1 MKIFFRLFVTIS
13 LLFSL
18 SSAIDFA
25 DIKKI
30 DLKKDEQTKILVKYK
45 NYEKLFKF
53 RWTLYK
59 NEGLVMFYSYG
70 KRVMQNI
77 LYLNGT
83 NQSFKVYLKTKGA
96 DFYEVPYFLL
106 KFKEFDAKKHKAK
119 FELFLFD
126 KKSQMKIKYLTKNI
140 K

>member
-1 MKIFFRLFVTIS
+1 MRTVFQLFITIS
-13 LLFSL
+13 LLFTLGNAS
-18 SSAIDFA
+18 DFA

-30 DLKKDEQTKILVKYK
+30 VLKKDEQTKILVKYK
-45 NYEKLFKF
+45 NYEKQFQF

-70 KRVMQNI
+70 TRVMQNI
-77 LYLNGT
+77 LYLNST

-106 KFKEFDAKKHKAK
+106 KFKEFDLKKNRAK
-119 FELFLFD
+119 FELFLAD

>member
-1 MKIFFRLFVTIS
+1 MRTFFYLIITIS

-18 SSAIDFA
+18 SSANDFA

-30 DLKKDEQTKILVKYK
+30 VLKKDEQTKILVKYQ

-70 KRVMQNI
+70 SRVKQNI

-96 DFYEVPYFLL
+96 DFYEVPYFLV
-106 KFKEFDAKKHKAK
+106 KFKEFDKEKHKVI
-119 FELFLFD
+119 FELFLSD